1 MKTLLFSISLVLF
14 AGFGGVA
21 CKSNKAAKNTSNEYR
36 LIVSF
41 LSKGGGIDMKI
52 HEEFLSFIDKHSKKP
67 RYESY
72 RWGREGEIDYCFQL
86 GEMKVKEQSEFIEN
100 VKTMIGKSDEVQVL
114 ENSPC
119 VHKK

>member
-1 MKTLLFSISLVLF
+1 MKTLLFSISLVLL
-14 AGFGGVA
+14 AGFAGVA
-21 CKSNKAAKNTSNEYR
+21 CKSNKLSKNTSNEYR

-41 LSKGGGIDMKI
+41 LSKGSGIDMKV
-52 HEEFLSFIDKHSKKP
+52 HESFLSFTDKHSKKP
-67 RYESY
+67 KYEIY

-86 GEMKVKEQSEFIEN
+86 GEMKAKDQSEFIES
-100 VKTMIGKSDEVQVL
+100 VKNIIGKSDEVQIL